1 MRALLAGLTLL
12 AAVAT
17 AWAGSP
23 LVGELQA
30 FSTRYHEN
38 PRKIDELKAAL
49 EKAAET
55 EPDSDTLL
63 ALAQVCFMYGDV
75 RATTEDAK
83 LAAYDRGRQAA
94 KRAIELAPK
103 SAPAQFWYGT
113 NTGRWGQTKG
123 IMRSLF
129 LLPTVKEA
137 MQTALALDPGY
148 APAYALGGSIYY
160 EVPGYAGGDLDRSE
174 AMFRKGL
181 ELEPRD
187 TNMRLGLARTLLK
200 KGRTADA
207 RRELEA
213 VLGEKAPSN
222 PADWTIKDMPQ
233 AKTILAEI
241 KGRS

>member
-1 MRALLAGLTLL
+1 MRALLAGLSLL
-12 AAVAT
+12 AAIGT

-30 FSTRYHEN
+30 LSTRYHEN
-38 PRKIDELKAAL
+38 PRKIDQLKTAL
-49 EKAAET
+49 ERAADT
-55 EPDSDTLL
+55 NPDFDTLL
-63 ALAQVCFMYGDV
+63 ALAQVCFIYGDV
-75 RATTEDAK
+75 RAETEDEK

-123 IMRSLF
+123 MMRSLY

-137 MQTALALDPGY
+137 MQAALALDPGY
-148 APAYALGGSIYY
+148 APAYALGGNIYY
-160 EVPGYAGGDLDRSE
+160 EVPVYVGGDLDRSE

-181 ELEPRD
+181 ELDPRD

-200 KGRTADA
+200 KGRKADA

-222 PADWTIKDMPQ
+222 PADWVVKDVPQ
-233 AKTILAEI
+233 AKALLAEM
-241 KGRS
+241 KEHS

>member
-1 MRALLAGLTLL
+1 MRALLAGLALL
-12 AAVAT
+12 AAAGT

-23 LVGELQA
+23 LVGELRA
-30 FSTRYHEN
+30 LSTRYHED
-38 PRKIDELKAAL
+38 PKKVDQLKAAL

-55 EPDSDTLL
+55 DPDVDTLL
-63 ALAQVCFMYGDV
+63 ALAQVCFIYGDV
-75 RATTEDAK
+75 RAQTEEEK

-94 KRAIELAPK
+94 KRAIGLAPN

-137 MQTALALDPGY
+137 MQTALTLDPGY

-160 EVPGYAGGDLDRSE
+160 EVPGFAGGDLDRSE

-181 ELEPRD
+181 ELDPRY

-200 KGRTADA
+200 KGRQADA

-222 PADWTIKDMPQ
+222 PADWTLKDVPQ
-233 AKTILAEI
+233 AKALLDEI
-241 KGRS
+241 KERS

>member
-1 MRALLAGLTLL
+1 MALLATIG
-12 AAVAT
+12 T

-30 FSTRYHEN
+30 LSTRYHED
-38 PRKIDELKAAL
+38 PKKIDQLKASL
-49 EKAAET
+49 EKAVE
-55 EPDSDTLL
+55 SDPQFETLL
-63 ALAQVCFMYGDV
+63 ALAHVCFIYGDV
-75 RATTEDAK
+75 RAGTAEEK

-94 KRAIELAPK
+94 KGAIGLAPK

-113 NTGRWGQTKG
+113 NAGRWGQTKG
-123 IMRSLF
+123 IVRSLF

-137 MQTALALDPGY
+137 MQTALALDPGF

-160 EVPGYAGGDLDRSE
+160 EVPGFAGGDLDRSE

-181 ELEPRD
+181 ELDPRY

-207 RRELEA
+207 QRELEA

-222 PADWTIKDMPQ
+222 PADWTMKDVPQ
-233 AKTILAEI
+233 AKALLAGI
-241 KGRS
+241 KERS